1 MMRRL
6 PFALTAIASAL
17 LVAACSGGGTTPSTG
32 TSAPT
37 SYNGR
42 LANSGIAHP
51 KFLRLYRTPPHPPAI
66 KHKITGAQIARAR
79 AAGWTPLSSVPAFP
93 NGPQTEV
100 MLTDGTVA
108 VYDYCSSTMYRL
120 APDQSGSYVHGTWSS
135 MPSLPNGYAPLYFAS
150 VILPDGK
157 LIMNGGEY
165 QACSGTEQNNGAI
178 FDPVA
183 NTWTKVNPPSGWS
196 EIGDASGI
204 VLSNGTYMLGNCCYT
219 YQALYNEASGG
230 WTQIGNGKADTN
242 SEEGWTLLPS
252 GNVVSAEVFNEPNAQ
267 YYDPVG
273 NDWVSAGTLP
283 NNLTQGYEIGPQ
295 TLLPDGTVFTAGAN
309 QYTAIY
315 NPGSNSWTAGPNFP
329 SGTGGQLDMADG
341 PSTLLTDG
349 KVLLATSPGVY
360 NTPVTFLIYKNKKFK
375 SIAGPPNAPND
386 SSYNVRL
393 LMLPTGQV
401 LEDDG
406 SGDMEVYTSKGRA
419 MAKARPQITYVPS
432 TLSRGSTYTA
442 QGVLFNG
449 ISQANFYGD
458 DDSQATNFPIV
469 RITNTGTGHVFYART
484 HGFSF
489 MGVASKSSVSTQFD
503 VPSGADTGAST
514 LVVIANGIASRPSSV
529 TIK

>member
-1 MMRRL
+1 MRRL
-6 PFALTAIASAL
+6 PFALMAIASAL

-32 TSAPT
+32 TAT

-79 AAGWTPLSSVPAFP
+79 AAGWAPLSSVPAFP
-93 NGPQTEV
+93 NGPQTEIL
-100 MLTDGTVA
+100 LTDGTVA
-108 VYDYCSSTMYRL
+108 VFDYCSATMYRL
-120 APDQSGSYVHGTWSS
+120 TPDQNGSYLNGTWSS
-135 MPSLPNGYAPLYFAS
+135 MPSLPGGYAPLYFAS

-157 LIMNGGEY
+157 LIVNGGEY
-165 QACSGTEQNNGAI
+165 QACSGAETNNGAI

-183 NTWTKVNPPSGWS
+183 NTWTKVTGPSGWS

-230 WTQIGNGKADTN
+230 WTQVGNGKADTN

-252 GNVVSAEVFNEPNAQ
+252 GNVVSAEVFSEPGAQ
-267 YYDPVG
+267 YYDP
-273 NDWVSAGTLP
+273 NANQWDSAGTLP
-283 NNLTQGYEIGPQ
+283 NNLTNCYEIGPQ
-295 TLLPDGTVFTAGAN
+295 VLLPNGNVFIGGGD
-309 QYTAIY
+309 QYTALY
-315 NPGSNSWTAGPNFP
+315 NTGSNSWSAGPNFP
-329 SGTGGQLDMADG
+329 VVNGAQVDMADA
-341 PSTLLTDG
+341 PATLLTDG
-349 KVLLATSPGVY
+349 KVLMATSPGCY
-360 NTPVTFLIYKNKKFK
+360 NAPTTFLIYKNGKLKQV
-375 SIAGPPNAPND
+375 AGPPNAPND

-406 SGDMEVYTSKGRA
+406 SGDMEIYTSKGRA
-419 MAKARPQITYVPS
+419 MPKARPQITYVPS
-432 TLSRGSTYTA
+432 TLSRGSTYSA

-449 ISQANFYGD
+449 ISQTNFYGD

-503 VPSGADTGAST
+503 VPSGAETGAST
-514 LVVIANGIASRPSSV
+514 LVVVANGIASRPVSV